1 MSHISVEQR
10 KDMKHKDIYKINKEF
25 PQLEKIFVAN
35 YPIQTIYKRYR
46 NDIGRPNIYQS
57 TNI

>member
-25 PQLEKIFVAN
+25 PLLEKIFVAN
-35 YPIQTIYKRYR
+35 YPIQTI
-46 NDIGRPNIYQS
+46 
-57 TNI
+57 

>member
-25 PQLEKIFVAN
+25 SQLEKISVAI
-35 YPIQTIYKRYR
+35 YPIQTI
-46 NDIGRPNIYQS
+46 
-57 TNI
+57 

>member
-25 PQLEKIFVAN
+25 PQLEKISVVI
-35 YPIQTIYKRYR
+35 YPTQTIYKQYR

>member
-10 KDMKHKDIYKINKEF
+10 KDMKHKDIYKINNEF
-25 PQLEKIFVAN
+25 PQLEKISVAF
-35 YPIQTIYKRYR
+35 YPTQTIYKQYR
-46 NDIGRPNIYQS
+46 NDIGRRNIYQS